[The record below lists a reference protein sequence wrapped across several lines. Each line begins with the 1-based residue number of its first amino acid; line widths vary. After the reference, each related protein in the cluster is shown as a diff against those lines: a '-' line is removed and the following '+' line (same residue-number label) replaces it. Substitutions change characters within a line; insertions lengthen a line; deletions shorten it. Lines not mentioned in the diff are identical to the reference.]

1 MYPDSPQMISK
12 FHQKDILKC
21 SYIIWGNKQQIMQIS
36 QNRTFLWNIHYSCC
50 CCCCGFFRADMFRW
64 HPTFTV
70 RPARLN
76 SADFPRISAF
86 PSFRKT
92 LCRSATGNHHQ
103 RSTMSFRLIVS
114 APGNPGQM
122 KAAAVAS
129 DLDFWRSERGE
140 GGGPHVC
147 IRIILFDFTISDGS
161 GHHQKTEF
169 PGRRRTGTMHVAR
182 GG

>member
-12 FHQKDILKC
+12 FHQKDIFKC

-36 QNRTFLWNIHYSCC
+36 QNRTFLWNINYSC

-161 GHHQKTEF
+161 GHHQKSEF
-169 PGRRRTGTMHVAR
+169 PGRRRTCTWHVAR